1 MVDVQFLRDEILKQI
16 REIGQGFLIKIRIN
30 SHAVV
35 MRNKIGGRK
44 WTFFR
49 IFFENWISYM
59 GVKMIERII
68 TKNDAA
74 DPQKGVF
81 KKSIWK
87 PFDFPWPQRQRGS

>member
-44 WTFFR
+44 
-49 IFFENWISYM
+49 
-59 GVKMIERII
+59 
-68 TKNDAA
+68 
-74 DPQKGVF
+74 
-81 KKSIWK
+81 
-87 PFDFPWPQRQRGS
+87 